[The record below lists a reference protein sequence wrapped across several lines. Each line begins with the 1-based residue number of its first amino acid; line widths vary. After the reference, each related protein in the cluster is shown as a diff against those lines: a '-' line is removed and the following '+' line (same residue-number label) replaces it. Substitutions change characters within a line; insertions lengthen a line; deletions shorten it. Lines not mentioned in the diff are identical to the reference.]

1 MLSTLIQRSQQ
12 LFHRAFETEILRR
25 IVKNSSYLVSAS
37 GFTAALGF
45 VQGIFV
51 ARLLGPAGV
60 GLFSAV
66 RSFTGVAN
74 RFASFR
80 IHEMVVRYVRLYE
93 ERGDQEKAAA
103 VFKIAGVLEMA
114 GALIAFAIIWGLAS
128 VGARLF
134 GQDPAST
141 PLFVLYGSV
150 VLINLL
156 FESATGLLQVFD
168 RFRVMAI
175 ITAVQGV
182 FTLVFVV
189 AAYWMQASLGGVV
202 LAYVGGKFLG
212 GLATTVAAFMTAGR
226 EWGWMW
232 WRVPLQVLQE
242 DRRNLLTFAFSTNA
256 SGTISLVAKD
266 SEALWVSGFLG
277 TTQAGFYSVALWLVG
292 ILQIPI
298 SPLPSTTYPEISRE
312 IVRRDWKNVRFVLRR
327 GSWLA
332 AVYSLPVTLGLI
344 TLGWWLIPFVYGVD
358 FAPAYP
364 VLVILLIGYT
374 FTNIFYW
381 NRIALLALNR
391 PVFPTIVNFSGMLL
405 KVAGIFWL
413 ASKFGALAFAG
424 LLSGYFIFTV
434 GAAAA
439 RVILDLRQ
447 RESVELSA

>member
-1 MLSTLIQRSQQ
+1 MLNNILNRSQE
-12 LFHRAFETEILRR
+12 LFNRVFETEVLRR

-45 VQGIFV
+45 VQSIFV
-51 ARLLGPAGV
+51 GRLLGPAGL

-80 IHEMVVRYVRLYE
+80 IHEMVVRHVRLYE
-93 ERGDQEKAAA
+93 ESGEHEKGAA
-103 VFKIAGVLEMA
+103 VYKIAGLLEMA
-114 GALIAFAIIWGLAS
+114 GAIVAFGIIWSLSGL
-128 VGARLF
+128 GARVF
-134 GQDPAST
+134 GQDPTTA

-156 FESATGLLQVFD
+156 FESSTGLLQVFD
-168 RFRVMAI
+168 RFRVMAG

-182 FTLVFVV
+182 FTLAFVV
-189 AAYWMQASLGGVV
+189 MAFLTQASLNGVV
-202 LAYVGGKFLG
+202 LAYVAGKLLG
-212 GLATTVAAFMTAGR
+212 GVATTVAAFITAGQ
-226 EWGWMW
+226 EWGWSW
-232 WRVPLQVLQE
+232 WRVPLNVLKQ
-242 DRRNLLTFAFSTNA
+242 DRRRLLTFAFSTNA
-256 SGTISLVAKD
+256 SGTISLIAKD
-266 SEALWVSGFLG
+266 SEALWISGFLG
-277 TTQAGFYSVALWLVG
+277 TTQAGFYGVALWLVG

-298 SPLPSTTYPEISRE
+298 SPLPNTTYPEISRE
-312 IVRRDWKNVRFVLRR
+312 IARKDWKSTRYVLRR

-332 AVYSLPVTLGLI
+332 TAYSLPVTVGLI
-344 TLGWWLIPFVYGVD
+344 ALGWWLIPFVYGED

-391 PVFPTIVNFSGMLL
+391 PVFPTVVNFIGMLL
-405 KVAGIFWL
+405 KVAGILLF
-413 ASKFGALAFAG
+413 ASRFGALAFAG

-439 RVILDLRQ
+439 RVLLDLRQ
-447 RESVELSA
+447 REASETPA